1 MHADAFGGLK
11 IEVRLH
17 RFCWIHVNGLHEPA
31 RLVSADGQE
40 RQINRTEPQPNV
52 AKEAP
57 IRCISR

>member
-31 RLVSADGQE
+31 WLVGADGQKG
-40 RQINRTEPQPNV
+40 QIGRTEPLP
-52 AKEAP
+52 
-57 IRCISR
+57 